1 MIPKIIHYCWLS
13 GDMYPDKI
21 KKCINSWKK
30 ITPDYEIMIWDLSC
44 FDINSIVWTKQAY
57 EKKKYAFAS
66 DYIRFYALYNY
77 GGIYL
82 DSDVEILRSFNDFLN
97 LNFFCGYEYEGL
109 PEAAIVGSAK
119 GQKWALD
126 CMNWYQNHNFINKDG
141 SFNIKVAPIVLQHNL
156 EKYLE
161 TNLIDQGK
169 VMKYRNGSYA
179 IYPYEFFSP
188 NNSFNGKILLTKDS
202 YAIHHFNAEW
212 TNKSFGVRAKKKIH
226 LLLIKVFG
234 RDRYIRII
242 YKVRKIYKKI

>member
-30 ITPDYEIMIWDLSC
+30 IMPDYEIMIWDLSR

-97 LNFFCGYEYEGL
+97 LN
-109 PEAAIVGSAK
+109 
-119 GQKWALD
+119 
-126 CMNWYQNHNFINKDG
+126 
-141 SFNIKVAPIVLQHNL
+141 
-156 EKYLE
+156 
-161 TNLIDQGK
+161 
-169 VMKYRNGSYA
+169 
-179 IYPYEFFSP
+179 
-188 NNSFNGKILLTKDS
+188 
-202 YAIHHFNAEW
+202 
-212 TNKSFGVRAKKKIH
+212 
-226 LLLIKVFG
+226 
-234 RDRYIRII
+234 
-242 YKVRKIYKKI
+242 